1 MPPIQIRTV
10 IFIDS
15 LITKRHSIPKYIKY
29 TYKNEKFS
37 HVSFVC
43 LQIFATEL
51 KTSLCKQGSIITVIT
66 DLVIL
71 RDYEYLNRNLKLHTS
86 FRHQWPCQNAVCLFG
101 KKKNQILY
109 YMHISTDLF
118 ITGYPNTALQNHIAH
133 CAMSLS
139 LYRRKPIIIE
149 PCNIFQTGKE
159 DLLEK
164 GIWKTDAGFREQLIL
179 LQDQL

>member
-37 HVSFVC
+37 HVSFLC

-118 ITGYPNTALQNHIAH
+118 ITGYPKHSTPKPH
-133 CAMSLS
+133 CPLCHVIVPVQKETNNNWTMQ
-139 LYRRKPIIIE
+139 YIPNRKGRPLGERDMKDRCRI
-149 PCNIFQTGKE
+149 
-159 DLLEK
+159 
-164 GIWKTDAGFREQLIL
+164 
-179 LQDQL
+179 